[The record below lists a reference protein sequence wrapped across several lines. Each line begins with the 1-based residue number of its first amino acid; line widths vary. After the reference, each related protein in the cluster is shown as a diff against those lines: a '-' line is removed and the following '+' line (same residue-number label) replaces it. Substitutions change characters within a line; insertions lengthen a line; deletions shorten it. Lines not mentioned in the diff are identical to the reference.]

1 MARRKGLGRGLE
13 ALIPAVDANLDRSE
27 QEIAIEKI
35 SPNPRQPRA
44 AFYDEEM
51 SELAASITSHG
62 IIQPLIVTYDETN
75 QSYTLIVGE
84 RRLIAAKLAN
94 LTHVPVIIREATE
107 QQRLELALIE
117 NIQRSDLNPL
127 EAAEAYRQM
136 VDDFDLSHE
145 EIAKRVGK
153 SRVTITNTIRLLQL
167 SQKVREALVKDQ
179 ISEGHARALLTL
191 RYHQA
196 QDAALETIIRKELNV
211 RQTEEYVR
219 KLSGQTAKRNTSIP
233 PASPEI
239 SDLEAKLRTRLGTK
253 VNIHRRKNGGS
264 VVIHYYSE
272 EELNYII
279 DTLIGDAS

>member
-1 MARRKGLGRGLE
+1 MARRKGLGRGLD
-13 ALIPAVDANLDRSE
+13 ALIPVPDADLQQPQLE
-27 QEIAIEKI
+27 VAIQKI
-35 SPNPRQPRA
+35 YPNPRQPRA
-44 AFYDEEM
+44 SFIDEEM
-51 SELAASITSHG
+51 NELAESITAHG
-62 IIQPLIVTYDETN
+62 IIQPLIVTYNNISD
-75 QSYTLIVGE
+75 SYTLIAGE

-94 LTHVPVIIREATE
+94 LSHVPVIIREATE

-117 NIQRSDLNPL
+117 NVQRSDLNPL

-167 SQKVREALVKDQ
+167 SQQVQDAIVNDQ
-179 ISEGHARALLTL
+179 ISEGHARALLAL
-191 RYHQA
+191 RHQQA
-196 QDAALETIIRKELNV
+196 QDAALDTIIRKELNV
-211 RQTEEYVR
+211 RQTEEYIR
-219 KLSGQTAKRNTSIP
+219 KLSGQTAERKTSIP
-233 PASPEI
+233 PTSPEV

-272 EELNYII
+272 EELNHII
-279 DTLIGDAS
+279 DTLFGDAS

>member
-1 MARRKGLGRGLE
+1 MARRRGLGRGLE
-13 ALIPAVDANLDRSE
+13 ALIPAADADLEQSE

-44 AFYDEEM
+44 AFNDEGM
-51 SELAASITSHG
+51 SELADSITSHG
-62 IIQPLIVTYDETN
+62 IIQPLIVTYDEID
-75 QSYTLIVGE
+75 QSYTLIAGE

-94 LTHVPVIIREATE
+94 LTHVPVIIRAATE

-117 NIQRSDLNPL
+117 NVQRSDLNPL

-145 EIAKRVGK
+145 EVAKRVGK
-153 SRVTITNTIRLLQL
+153 SRVTITNAIRLLQL
-167 SQKVREALVKDQ
+167 SQKVREALVNDQ
-179 ISEGHARALLTL
+179 ISEGHARALLAL
-191 RYHQA
+191 RHHQA
-196 QDAALETIIRKELNV
+196 QDAALDTISRKELNV

-219 KLSGQTAKRNTSIP
+219 KLSSQTAERNASIP

-272 EELNYII
+272 EELNNII
-279 DTLIGDAS
+279 DTLFGDAT

>member
-1 MARRKGLGRGLE
+1 MARRKGLGRGLD
-13 ALIPAVDANLDRSE
+13 ALIPVPDADLQQPQLE
-27 QEIAIEKI
+27 VAIQKI
-35 SPNPRQPRA
+35 YPNPRQPRA
-44 AFYDEEM
+44 SFNDEEM
-51 SELAASITSHG
+51 NELAESITAHG
-62 IIQPLIVTYDETN
+62 IIQPLIVTYNNISD
-75 QSYTLIVGE
+75 SYTLIAGE

-94 LTHVPVIIREATE
+94 LSHVPVIIREATE

-117 NIQRSDLNPL
+117 NVQRSDLNPL

-145 EIAKRVGK
+145 EIANRVGK

-167 SQKVREALVKDQ
+167 SQQVQDAIVKDQ
-179 ISEGHARALLTL
+179 ISEGHARALLAL
-191 RYHQA
+191 RHQQA
-196 QDAALETIIRKELNV
+196 QDAALDTIIRKELNV

-219 KLSGQTAKRNTSIP
+219 KFSGQTAERKTSIP
-233 PASPEI
+233 PTSPEV

-272 EELNYII
+272 EELNHII
-279 DTLIGDAS
+279 DTLFGDAS

>member
-51 SELAASITSHG
+51 SELAASITAHG

-117 NIQRSDLNPL
+117 NVQRSDLNPL

-167 SQKVREALVKDQ
+167 SQKVREALVNDQ
-179 ISEGHARALLTL
+179 ISEGHARTLLTL
-191 RYHQA
+191 RNHQA

-219 KLSGQTAKRNTSIP
+219 KLSGQTAKRNTSTP
-233 PASPEI
+233 QASPEI

>member
-13 ALIPAVDANLDRSE
+13 ALIPAVDANLEGSE

-44 AFYDEEM
+44 DFNDEEM
-51 SELAASITSHG
+51 SELAASIIVHG
-62 IIQPLIVTYDETN
+62 IIQPLIVTYDEII

-117 NIQRSDLNPL
+117 NVQRSDLNPL

-153 SRVTITNTIRLLQL
+153 NRVTITNTIRLLQL
-167 SQKVREALVKDQ
+167 SQKVREALVNDQ
-179 ISEGHARALLTL
+179 ISEGHGRALLTL

-196 QDAALETIIRKELNV
+196 QDAALDTIIRKELNV
-211 RQTEEYVR
+211 RQTEEFVR
-219 KLSGQTAKRNTSIP
+219 KLSGHPAKRNTSTP
-233 PASPEI
+233 SAPPEI

-272 EELNYII
+272 EELNNII
-279 DTLIGDAS
+279 DTIFGDAS

>member
-1 MARRKGLGRGLE
+1 MARRRGLGRGLE
-13 ALIPAVDANLDRSE
+13 ALIPAADADLEQSE

-44 AFYDEEM
+44 AFNDEEM
-51 SELAASITSHG
+51 SELADSITSHG
-62 IIQPLIVTYDETN
+62 IIQPLIVTYDEID
-75 QSYTLIVGE
+75 QSYTLIAGE

-94 LTHVPVIIREATE
+94 LTQVPVIIRAATE

-117 NIQRSDLNPL
+117 NVQRSDLNPL

-145 EIAKRVGK
+145 EVAKRVGK
-153 SRVTITNTIRLLQL
+153 SRVTITNAIRLLQL
-167 SQKVREALVKDQ
+167 SQKVREALVNDQ
-179 ISEGHARALLTL
+179 ISEGHARALLAL
-191 RYHQA
+191 RHHQA
-196 QDAALETIIRKELNV
+196 QDAALDTISRKELNV

-219 KLSGQTAKRNTSIP
+219 KLSGQTAERNASIP
-233 PASPEI
+233 SPSPEI

-272 EELNYII
+272 EELNNII
-279 DTLIGDAS
+279 DTLFGDAT

>member
-1 MARRKGLGRGLE
+1 MARRRGLGRGLE
-13 ALIPAVDANLDRSE
+13 ALIPAADADLEPSE

-44 AFYDEEM
+44 AFNDEEM
-51 SELAASITSHG
+51 SELADSITSHG
-62 IIQPLIVTYDETN
+62 IIQPLIVTYDEIS
-75 QSYTLIVGE
+75 QSYTLIAGE

-94 LTHVPVIIREATE
+94 LTHVPVIIRAATE

-117 NIQRSDLNPL
+117 NVQRSDLNPL

-145 EIAKRVGK
+145 EVAKRVGK
-153 SRVTITNTIRLLQL
+153 SRVTITNAIRLLQL
-167 SQKVREALVKDQ
+167 SQKVREALVNDQ
-179 ISEGHARALLTL
+179 ISEGHARALLAL
-191 RYHQA
+191 RHHQA
-196 QDAALETIIRKELNV
+196 QDAALDTISRKELNV

-219 KLSGQTAKRNTSIP
+219 KLSSQTAERNASIP
-233 PASPEI
+233 TASPEI

-272 EELNYII
+272 EELNNII
-279 DTLIGDAS
+279 DTLFGDAT

>member
-1 MARRKGLGRGLE
+1 MARRKGLGRGLD
-13 ALIPAVDANLDRSE
+13 ALIPVPDADLQQPQLE
-27 QEIAIEKI
+27 VAIQKI
-35 SPNPRQPRA
+35 YPNPRQPRA
-44 AFYDEEM
+44 SFNDEEM
-51 SELAASITSHG
+51 NELAESITAHG
-62 IIQPLIVTYDETN
+62 IIQPLIVTYNNISD
-75 QSYTLIVGE
+75 SYTLIAGE

-94 LTHVPVIIREATE
+94 LSHVPVIIREATE

-117 NIQRSDLNPL
+117 NVQRSDLNPL

-167 SQKVREALVKDQ
+167 SQQVQDAIVNDQ
-179 ISEGHARALLTL
+179 ISEGHARALLAL
-191 RYHQA
+191 RHQQA
-196 QDAALETIIRKELNV
+196 QDAALDTIIRKELNV
-211 RQTEEYVR
+211 RQTEEYIR
-219 KLSGQTAKRNTSIP
+219 KLSGQTAERKTSIP
-233 PASPEI
+233 PTSPEV

-272 EELNYII
+272 EELNHII
-279 DTLIGDAS
+279 DTLFGDAS

>member
-1 MARRKGLGRGLE
+1 MARRKGLGRGLD
-13 ALIPAVDANLDRSE
+13 ALIPVPDADLQQPQ
-27 QEIAIEKI
+27 QEIAIQKI

-44 AFYDEEM
+44 SFNDEEM
-51 SELAASITSHG
+51 SELAESITAHG
-62 IIQPLIVTYDETN
+62 IIQPLIVTYN
-75 QSYTLIVGE
+75 SMSGSYTLIAGE

-117 NIQRSDLNPL
+117 NVQRSDLNPL

-136 VDDFDLSHE
+136 VDDFNLSHE

-153 SRVTITNTIRLLQL
+153 SRVTITNSIRLLQL
-167 SQKVREALVKDQ
+167 SKKVQEAITNDQ
-179 ISEGHARALLTL
+179 ISEGHARAMLALQ
-191 RYHQA
+191 HQQA
-196 QDAALETIIRKELNV
+196 QDAALDTIIRKELNV

-219 KLSGQTAKRNTSIP
+219 KLSGQTAERKTSLPTI
-233 PASPEI
+233 APEV

-253 VNIHRRKNGGS
+253 INIHRRKNGGS

-272 EELNYII
+272 EELHHII
-279 DTLIGDAS
+279 ETLLGDAS